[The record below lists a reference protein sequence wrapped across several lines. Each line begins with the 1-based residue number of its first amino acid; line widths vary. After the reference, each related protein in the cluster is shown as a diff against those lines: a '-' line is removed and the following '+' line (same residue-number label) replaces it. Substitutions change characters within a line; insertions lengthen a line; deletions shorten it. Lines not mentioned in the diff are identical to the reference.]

1 MNELR
6 TKIRSC
12 ETAVFKI
19 GLFLAMVLIL
29 LTINT
34 SHFHYSVLTGYFL
47 GFASFTALAESYCI
61 IDNQTSWRKHI
72 SLILNPIKLLLIGFV
87 LFLLVRSGFSIW
99 QIAGGLILCQ
109 FAVILTFINT
119 LRLDRKNAEMNKKK
133 AENARS

>member
-1 MNELR
+1 
-6 TKIRSC
+6 
-12 ETAVFKI
+12 
-19 GLFLAMVLIL
+19 MVLIL